1 MKNQLDTLDIVS
13 LLSLVIGYENLIE
26 NRQQSAHNDISAA
39 NDRQAQTLLEELSKK
54 FEEQNVMLREIL
66 EAVNNAGDREN

>member
-13 LLSLVIGYENLIE
+13 LLSLVIGYQNLIE

-66 EAVNNAGDREN
+66 EVVNNAGD

>member
-1 MKNQLDTLDIVS
+1 MKNQFDTLDIVS

-66 EAVNNAGDREN
+66 EVVNNAGD